1 LRQFLKEMTWF
12 FSTQN
17 IWKSWS

>member
-1 LRQFLKEMTWF
+1 MTWF